1 MQRLAVH
8 RPRHTK
14 RQHNGSEPTDWLC
27 PHARTRMRQ
36 RGISAQAI
44 ELAQAY
50 GEPIHQNGATVFFL
64 GRRHLPLETRSSD
77 AHALAGTVVV
87 TRHGQ
92 VLTTFRCARVPRRL
106 RRR

>member
-1 MQRLAVH
+1 MHTLAFQ

-14 RQHNGSEPTDWLC
+14 FQNNGSDLTDWVG

-36 RGISAQAI
+36 RGISARAV

-50 GEPIHQNGATVFFL
+50 GEPIHQNGATLFFL
-64 GRRHLPLETRSSD
+64 GRRHLPLGTRPSD
-77 AHALAGTVVV
+77 VHSLAGTVVV

-92 VLTTFRCARVPRRL
+92 VLTTYRCARVPRRL